1 MQTVI
6 LLIIILL
13 MLIFLQTA
21 LVNDTTI
28 GLYLTLQDYQDHK
41 LSYVSKNMGK
51 GKTKVD
57 ILFGANKVLV
67 IQDEKT
73 KVFPKN
79 EVFGYRIDKQD
90 YRFFNNT
97 EYCILANKHFFIY
110 SCFKVIQQDKVP
122 KKTEQYYFSSNPAGP
137 IQRLTIDNL
146 ESVYGKNKKFITT
159 MDRWFKNNNQVET
172 RHFFNRQYKKIS
184 LSA

>member
-1 MQTVI
+1 MLI
-6 LLIIILL
+6 LLQI
-13 MLIFLQTA
+13 A
-21 LVNDTTI
+21 LAGNTTI
-28 GLYLTLQDYQDHK
+28 GLYLTLQDYKDHK
-41 LSYVSKNMGK
+41 LSYVSKYRNNGK
-51 GKTKVD
+51 VDVD

-73 KVFPKN
+73 RVFLKN
-79 EVFGYRIDKQD
+79 DVFGYRIDKQD
-90 YRFFNNT
+90 YRFYNNA
-97 EYCILANKHFFIY
+97 EYCIVDNKHFFIY

-146 ESVYGKNKKFITT
+146 ESVYGKNEKFITT